1 MRNWLHHFAFLTL
14 ASGLLGCSER
24 PLSASDHA
32 EGNVCRAVRVL
43 STNVSARTI
52 RASCSVST
60 NVASVLGREK
70 QLSLIG
76 DWACAL
82 MEIKVSGL
90 APASR
95 YAAIREASDV
105 LNSRVS
111 SAMRDV
117 GCDYAEVWDLH
128 FRALTWLDEQV
139 SAMKPDA
146 ATITSKNF
154 RELQMKWTYYQAL
167 AEWRETIVEN
177 HERFDFD
184 ERLQEPGMEQMD
196 VIKAR
201 FEKMIGRPV
210 RPASEIR
217 LLGQFHKIIRERI
230 ATEREAALS
239 SWKKGAGAEC
249 R

>member
-1 MRNWLHHFAFLTL
+1 MKNFLQLFVFLTL

-24 PLSASDHA
+24 PLSASDLA
-32 EGNVCRAVRVL
+32 ERNVCRAVQVL
-43 STNVSARTI
+43 STNVSVRTI

-60 NVASVLGREK
+60 NVTSVQGGKK
-70 QLSLIG
+70 QMSLIG
-76 DWACAL
+76 DWERAL
-82 MEIKVSGL
+82 MGINVSGL

-95 YAAIREASDV
+95 YAAIREASDI

-111 SAMRDV
+111 STMRDV
-117 GCDYAEVWDLH
+117 GCDYAEVWALH
-128 FRALTWLDEQV
+128 FRALAWLDKQV
-139 SAMKPDA
+139 SAMKPGIV
-146 ATITSKNF
+146 TITDKNL

-196 VIKAR
+196 VIRAR

-210 RPASEIR
+210 RPASEIK
-217 LLGQFHKIIRERI
+217 LLGQFHKMVRERI
-230 ATEREAALS
+230 TKEREAALS
-239 SWKKGAGAEC
+239 SNGQRIEG
-249 R
+249 